1 VTSCGTSI
9 LVNANRELNNDI
21 AKRQIQQNIQ
31 SLLTK
36 YANSKEED
44 IEKQDLKELKRFLNQ
59 TRELLSN
66 WSKSKDLKKLRQLS
80 AELNG
85 LTRLTYNP
93 EKKRDQVFLIATDTF
108 LGKQTVEILSTCLDD
123 LGWITTTT
131 NFNDLNTNDTETF
144 LAGVADLAVTLSKLI
159 EDAKQNNNNE
169 IIFNLSGGFKALQGV
184 MQMLAT
190 FYADKTIYIFE
201 SSDELLEIPTLPIKL
216 DDKIVEKKLREF
228 RRMGSKLKVTLDQV
242 SDIPSY
248 LLFKDQDINDCTLSA
263 WGEVFWTKAKDGLY
277 KEQIYDPPSKL
288 IRYSETFSDDCKKL
302 QPDRRK
308 ILNERLDDL
317 AVYLESNREINPNRL
332 DVKPIKG
339 NEKAPST
346 HEFDAWSDQDAKRV
360 FFHYEGKVAV
370 LDALEKGL
378 GH

>member
-31 SLLTK
+31 SLLIK
-36 YANSKEED
+36 YANSKEKD
-44 IEKQDLKELKRFLNQ
+44 IEKQDLDELKRFLDQ
-59 TRELLSN
+59 TQKLLSDY
-66 WSKSKDLKKLRQLS
+66 SKSRDFEKLRQLS

-85 LTRLTYNP
+85 LTRLIANP
-93 EKKRDQVFLIATDTF
+93 KKDSDQVFLIATDTF
-108 LGKQTVEILSTCLDD
+108 LGEQTVEILSTCLND

-144 LAGVADLAVTLSKLI
+144 LAGVADLAAELSKL
-159 EDAKQNNNNE
+159 ENDAKQKNNFE
-169 IIFNLSGGFKALQGV
+169 IVFNLSGGFKALQGV

-201 SSDELLEIPTLPIKL
+201 SSDELLEIPTLPIKP
-216 DDKIVEKKLREF
+216 DYEIVEKKLWEF
-228 RRMGSKLKVTLDQV
+228 RRMGRELKVTLDQV

-263 WGEVFWTKAKDGLY
+263 WGKVFWDTVKDCY
-277 KEQIYDPPSKL
+277 EKQIYDPPSEL